1 MFVHDP
7 ALSFIEADE
16 ADVIAIHRSTEPAA
30 AAPEGISPRPCNAYV
45 CVIRRKGIVS
55 VYVVLEHA
63 DRKGRWVFAA
73 PEGVAE
79 GEAYLPL
86 LTEGLAFAS
95 SLGFALQEVNLSYS
109 KALRE
114 VVIRDIPVIRRP
126 SPARV
131 EEAPEGADTP
141 KEAASSVTP
150 LPAPAGETTGEAKKE
165 VVPKEKKGASAPAEK
180 EQEVKPVPRDVDEAK
195 ALAERLAAEKT
206 AAERESREQLAA
218 LTTRIDLLVAERK
231 EQDAAFSLQ
240 EGALKGEVARLTK
253 EKERV
258 DREQA
263 QTVAPLKSTVER
275 LKGEVEALGKESPAI
290 LASLRDEI
298 ACLKAEKDRAGEET
312 TREEERLRAEVEKL
326 AAVRDKE
333 GRAAAER
340 IESLKAR
347 LAAHSAEGEKGAQ
360 ESAARI
366 RALEAEA
373 ERLAAENAAAEKRTA
388 ADIAALEAIIEQ
400 RTAEKE
406 ASRKLAVGR
415 LVRLAA
421 EVEVLAAE
429 REAVEQVLSRKG
441 GGEMAEALA
450 RAEAEVAT
458 LRREV
463 ERLAAEKALVAQ
475 TTTTRV
481 SSLQAE
487 VTRLVANEEASAPAR
502 HGLAEQLKPAPVIA
516 TAQGG
521 AAAADVSKWDD
532 EVAAAVGEAL
542 AEGETDPFSFMGGGG
557 EEEFVSF
564 GAPGGE
570 GGSGT
575 GVGFNLD
582 RTLEMIECDGP
593 ADVIEVHNSLN
604 VVNITP
610 AGRTPQPC
618 GAYIIA
624 LKRGGRFRVHV
635 AWSLASDR
643 TTLVYSPE
651 KQPADAAECAKVVRD
666 ALTFVET
673 VGFMMD
679 AVRLNPD
686 MDKRGRALAKIPVLR
701 LKG

>member
-126 SPARV
+126 SQ
-131 EEAPEGADTP
+131 EAPEGAD
-141 KEAASSVTP
+141 
-150 LPAPAGETTGEAKKE
+150 APKE
-165 VVPKEKKGASAPAEK
+165 VVPKEKGASAPAEK
-180 EQEVKPVPRDVDEAK
+180 EREVKPVPRDVDEAK
-195 ALAERLAAEKT
+195 ALAERLAAEKA
-206 AAERESREQLAA
+206 AAERESREQLSA
-218 LTTRIDLLVAERK
+218 LTTRIDLLTTERK

-240 EGALKGEVARLTK
+240 EDALKGEVARLTK

-263 QTVAPLKSTVER
+263 QTVAPLKSTIER

-298 ACLKAEKDRAGEET
+298 AWLKAEKDRAGEET

-333 GRAAAER
+333 GDAASER

-347 LAAHSAEGEKGAQ
+347 LAALSAEGEKGAQ

-373 ERLAAENAAAEKRTA
+373 EQLAAENSAAEKRTA

-429 REAVEQVLSRKG
+429 REAVEQVLSRRG
-441 GGEMAEALA
+441 GGEMADALA

-502 HGLAEQLKPAPVIA
+502 HGLAEPLKPAPVIA
-516 TAQGG
+516 TTEGG

-570 GGSGT
+570 GGAGA

-618 GAYIIA
+618 GAYVIA
-624 LKRGGRFRVHV
+624 LNRGGRYRVYV

-651 KQPADAAECAKVVRD
+651 KQPADAAECARVLRD

-701 LKG
+701 LKK